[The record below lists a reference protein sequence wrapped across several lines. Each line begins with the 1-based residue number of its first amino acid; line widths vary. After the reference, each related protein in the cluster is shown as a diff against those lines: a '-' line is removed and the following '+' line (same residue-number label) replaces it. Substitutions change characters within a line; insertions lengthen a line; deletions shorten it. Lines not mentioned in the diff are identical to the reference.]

1 MIPERIDRQ
10 LLKVQKPARYCGG
23 EMGSVQKDR
32 AEVDLRFAFCFPD
45 LYEVGM
51 SHLGMKILYSLINA
65 REGMWCERVFAP
77 DTDFEEIMRREGIP
91 LYGLE
96 SFDPIREFDVI
107 GFTLQ
112 YEMSYTTVLNMLD
125 LAGLP
130 VRAADRKDP
139 WPLVIG
145 GGPCACNPEPVAE
158 FFDLFQL
165 GEGEEL
171 MLEVLDLCRSAKARG
186 LSKAELLR
194 EAARIPGVYVPSL
207 YDVSYHE
214 DGTVREVTPRE
225 GAPARV
231 GKRIVKDLD
240 GMFFPED
247 FVVPFT
253 EIVHDRAMVEVLR
266 GCIRGCRFCQAGYIY
281 RPFREKSPAVL
292 DRQARA
298 LCAATGYEEVSL
310 TSLSTSDH
318 SRLEELMERMLP
330 WTEKKRVNIALPSLR
345 VDNFSP
351 RLLEMVEKVRRSGL
365 TFAPEAG
372 SQRLRDAINKN
383 VTEAEVMETCRTAFE
398 GGCSA
403 MKLYFMMGLPTETM
417 EDMDAI
423 VALAQKVVDLYYS
436 LPDRKKGRG
445 VQVTASVA
453 CFVPKPH
460 TPFQFEPQD
469 TMEEFREKQKRL
481 LEKVSSR
488 KIRIHYHDAAT
499 SRVEAIL
506 ARGDR
511 RLAPAVEAVWRAGG
525 NLEGWD
531 QHFSLERWD
540 AALREAGLDG
550 DFYACRRRPYDEVLP
565 WDHLDYGVS
574 KDFLIREDG
583 KARESAVTE
592 NCRARCSGCGANKL
606 LGGACF

>member
-1 MIPERIDRQ
+1 
-10 LLKVQKPARYCGG
+10 
-23 EMGSVQKDR
+23 
-32 AEVDLRFAFCFPD
+32 
-45 LYEVGM
+45 
-51 SHLGMKILYSLINA
+51 
-65 REGMWCERVFAP
+65 
-77 DTDFEEIMRREGIP
+77 
-91 LYGLE
+91 
-96 SFDPIREFDVI
+96 
-107 GFTLQ
+107 
-112 YEMSYTTVLNMLD
+112 
-125 LAGLP
+125 
-130 VRAADRKDP
+130 
-139 WPLVIG
+139 
-145 GGPCACNPEPVAE
+145 
-158 FFDLFQL
+158 
-165 GEGEEL
+165 
-171 MLEVLDLCRSAKARG
+171 
-186 LSKAELLR
+186 
-194 EAARIPGVYVPSL
+194 
-207 YDVSYHE
+207 
-214 DGTVREVTPRE
+214 
-225 GAPARV
+225 
-231 GKRIVKDLD
+231 
-240 GMFFPED
+240 
-247 FVVPFT
+247 
-253 EIVHDRAMVEVLR
+253 
-266 GCIRGCRFCQAGYIY
+266 
-281 RPFREKSPAVL
+281 
-292 DRQARA
+292 
-298 LCAATGYEEVSL
+298 
-310 TSLSTSDH
+310 
-318 SRLEELMERMLP
+318 
-330 WTEKKRVNIALPSLR
+330 
-345 VDNFSP
+345 
-351 RLLEMVEKVRRSGL
+351 
-365 TFAPEAG
+365 
-372 SQRLRDAINKN
+372 
-383 VTEAEVMETCRTAFE
+383 
-398 GGCSA
+398 

-540 AALREAGLDG
+540 TALREAGLDG